1 MAAMAT
7 AAATLSRN
15 YAKLCDIQDFR
26 DPRLLAAMRSLLPER
41 DVEAHIERKVWE
53 YAMVMLFLEETGH
66 FNERSQVLS
75 VGAGDE
81 RVLFW
86 LTNHVGRVVATDI
99 YGEGPFSAR
108 EAEATM
114 LTDPAAHLP
123 FPDYP
128 WVPERLEVRWMDARQ
143 LDFPDESFD
152 AVFTVSSIEHF
163 GSPADIARSAAEIG
177 RVLRPGGHAMIITE
191 YLVRLHPLNRAMVD
205 FLVRLA
211 TLGRRRPGATPRRRA
226 PLGEAFTARELE
238 RQVIEPSGL
247 ELMQPLD
254 LTLSAEAWENLTV
267 ARPDGSFHPRT
278 GHKYPLIMVQVSHSV
293 FTSLCL
299 PLVKPSG

>member
-1 MAAMAT
+1 MAT
-7 AAATLSRN
+7 ATTTLSRQ
-15 YAKLCDIQDFR
+15 YAKLCDIQDFQ
-26 DPRLLAAMRSLLPER
+26 DPALLAAMRSLLPER
-41 DVEAHIERKVWE
+41 DVEQDAERKVWE

-66 FNERSQVLS
+66 FNDGSQVLS

-108 EAEATM
+108 EAEASM
-114 LTDPAAHLP
+114 LNDPAAHLP
-123 FPDYP
+123 FPEYP
-128 WVPERLEVRWMDARQ
+128 WVPERLDVRWMDARH

-163 GSPADIARSAAEIG
+163 GSPAEIARSAAEIG

-191 YLVRLHPLNRAMVD
+191 YLVRLHPLNRALVD
-205 FLVRLA
+205 FMVRLA
-211 TLGRRRPGATPRRRA
+211 TLGRHRAVATPRRRA

-238 RQVIEPSGL
+238 RYVTGPSGL

-254 LTLSAEAWENLTV
+254 LTLSDASWDNLTV
-267 ARPDGSFHPRT
+267 PQPDGTLRSRT
-278 GHKYPLIMVQVSHSV
+278 GQKYPLIMVQVSRSV
-293 FTSLCL
+293 FTSVCL
-299 PLVKPSG
+299 PLVKPPR